1 MDGRRQNTIFM
12 NLVNLHS
19 KLSRLFLVA
28 PIFFL
33 PALSM
38 AQVEMLTP
46 FGYGEIRF
54 GQPIEIAEARMHE
67 TAFPLRRELAC
78 DFVRFKKYPNIRWM
92 VEDGIITRADVMGN
106 IKNSASVS
114 LGMPVSKV
122 KALHP
127 HVRIEAYQYDEQ
139 GHYLVLDSPD
149 GGSAI
154 LLEESNGKVTNI
166 RVKKKPLVE
175 YVEGC
180 L

>member
-1 MDGRRQNTIFM
+1 M
-12 NLVNLHS
+12 
-19 KLSRLFLVA
+19 KLSSLFVVA
-28 PIFFL
+28 AMFTV

-38 AQVEMLTP
+38 AQVEILSP
-46 FGYGEIRF
+46 FGYGQIQF
-54 GQPIEIAEARMHE
+54 GQPIKLVEARLHQ
-67 TAFPLRRELAC
+67 TALPVTREFSC

-127 HVRIEAYQYDEQ
+127 HVRIEAHQYDGQ
-139 GHYLVLDSPD
+139 GHNLFLDSPD

-166 RVKKKPLVE
+166 RAGKKPSVE

>member
-1 MDGRRQNTIFM
+1 MFT
-12 NLVNLHS
+12 V
-19 KLSRLFLVA
+19 
-28 PIFFL
+28 

-38 AQVEMLTP
+38 AQVEILSS
-46 FGYGEIRF
+46 FGYGQIQF
-54 GQPIEIAEARMHE
+54 GQAIKLFEARLHQ
-67 TAFPLRRELAC
+67 TALPVKREFAC

-127 HVRIEAYQYDEQ
+127 HVRIEAHQYDEQ
-139 GHYLVLDSPD
+139 GHHLVLDSPD

-154 LLEESNGKVTNI
+154 LLEVSNGKVTNI
-166 RVKKKPLVE
+166 RAGKKPSVE
-175 YVEGC
+175 YAEGC

>member
-1 MDGRRQNTIFM
+1 MVAIIF
-12 NLVNLHS
+12 S
-19 KLSRLFLVA
+19 
-28 PIFFL
+28 L
-33 PALSM
+33 PVLSM
-38 AQVEMLTP
+38 AQEEVLTP
-46 FGYGEIRF
+46 FGFGEIQF
-54 GQPIEIAEARMHE
+54 GQPIKLVEARLHQ
-67 TAFPLRRELAC
+67 TAFPVKREISS

-127 HVRIEAYQYDEQ
+127 HVRIEAHQYDGQ

-149 GGSAI
+149 GGFAI
-154 LLEESNGKVTNI
+154 LFEESNGNVTDV
-166 RVKKKPLVE
+166 RAGKKPSVE
-175 YVEGC
+175 YVEDC

>member
-1 MDGRRQNTIFM
+1 MKASQ
-12 NLVNLHS
+12 LLKVVA
-19 KLSRLFLVA
+19 LFSVSA
-28 PIFFL
+28 F
-33 PALSM
+33 SM
-38 AQVEMLTP
+38 AQKEVLTP
-46 FGYGEIRF
+46 FSYGEIRF

-92 VEDGIITRADVMGN
+92 VEDGIVTRADVMGD

-127 HVRIEAYQYDEQ
+127 HVRIEAHQYDGQ
-139 GHYLVLDSPD
+139 GHNLVLDSPD

-154 LLEESNGKVTNI
+154 LLEVSNGKVTNI
-166 RVKKKPLVE
+166 RAGKKPSVE
-175 YVEGC
+175 YPEGC